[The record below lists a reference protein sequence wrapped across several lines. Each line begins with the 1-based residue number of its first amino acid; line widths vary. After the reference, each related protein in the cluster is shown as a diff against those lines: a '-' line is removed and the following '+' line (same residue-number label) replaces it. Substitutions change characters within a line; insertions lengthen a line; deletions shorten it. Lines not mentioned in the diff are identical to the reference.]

1 MTAPLFHRYTPAT
14 GRTTKVVEDSETGLP
29 LIVKRQDTTPIVDSA
44 KRIASSF
51 DPIRPRSGSDEWTHV
66 ARIPV
71 VVWEHLNKLG
81 ITSDRRAFDAWLDMR
96 ECQAFRTDDG
106 RRLA

>member
-1 MTAPLFHRYTPAT
+1 MTAPLYQHFRPDTR
-14 GRTTKVVEDSETGLP
+14 RTTVVTEDAETGLP
-29 LIVKRQDTTPIVDSA
+29 LIVRRQDTTPIVDSA
-44 KRIASSF
+44 KRLASSF